1 MRKRNSQQL
10 GSGGLQWLMT
20 PASKFISVIAPY
32 IPLNGE
38 GEDKSVKSIR
48 QQNDGSPSSF
58 SRQSIS
64 HLTTTLHGKCP
75 VQGPGL
81 GPPRVLVA
89 DHC

>member
-1 MRKRNSQQL
+1 MGKINSQQL

-20 PASKFISVIAPY
+20 AASKFISVIAPY
-32 IPLNGE
+32 IPLNDE

-48 QQNDGSPSSF
+48 QQNYGSSS

-64 HLTTTLHGKCP
+64 YLTTTLQGKYQ
-75 VQGPGL
+75 VQGAGLRPPGA
-81 GPPRVLVA
+81 LVA